1 MWDNIRR
8 RSASELVMFFS
19 GLIIFVFG
27 ALANIGWI
35 LDLRV
40 LSSVLTGYIPMAQTT
55 ATIFMFLGVMMSLK
69 LYENKDS
76 KIRPFVYVV
85 VILITLSGFLHVISH
100 IIHRELTL
108 DHFLIDNKEMI
119 GNFPVNKMSHYSGL
133 LFLLTGLGLLVRL
146 FGKEKQS
153 NISLVGN
160 IGLLVAF
167 AGFVA
172 TLGYSFGT
180 PLLYS
185 GNIIP
190 LAFTSA
196 ICFVFV
202 GIALIIMAGKDNYIF
217 RKLSGPTASARILR
231 TFIPFL
237 ILENLIGDTLEQYIS
252 KHYDINEAF
261 ISAFVTLTSIIIAV
275 SITIYL
281 TRRIFKSSDK
291 AEAERVIVEEA
302 LKESLELR
310 STLLRTIPFGMDIID
325 KNGTI
330 LFMNE
335 LMTKNLGE
343 KSLGKKC
350 WEIYRD
356 DKTQCLECPLFL
368 DIKIGETHSTESHG
382 VLGGKI
388 FEIIHTGLIFD
399 GKEALLEIFH
409 DITDRKQSEL
419 RLKEYAGELEDAN
432 NTKNKLFSIIA
443 HDLRSPFN
451 SILGL
456 TNLLNDKYTSYSESE
471 KKTIILKL
479 KESSENAFNL
489 LENLLAWSLTQR
501 NGIKVNPETID
512 LSEIAS
518 LQLEVFDTLSH
529 SKNIQ
534 VDNQIVQGTFVV
546 ADRNMITTVMRN
558 LLNNALK
565 FTHSGG
571 RIVITAFEIHNQ
583 IEVSFTD
590 NGVGISMDVLKE
602 LFSSNESF
610 TTKGTA
616 NEKGTGLGL
625 MVCKEFVEIN
635 GGKIQVDSVL
645 GKGSRFSFT
654 LPASGTQNKSRIA

>member
-1 MWDNIRR
+1 MWNNIKRK
-8 RSASELVMFFS
+8 SASELVMYFS
-19 GLIIFVFG
+19 GIIVFITG

-35 LDLRV
+35 LDIRV
-40 LSSVLTGYIPMAQTT
+40 LSSVLPGYIPMAQTS
-55 ATIFMFLGVMMSLK
+55 ATIFMILGVMMILN
-69 LYENKDS
+69 LFENKNPI
-76 KIRPFVYVV
+76 IRPITVTV
-85 VILITLSGFLHVISH
+85 VILITFSGFLHVFSH
-100 IIHRELTL
+100 IINRELTL
-108 DHFLIDNKEMI
+108 DQFLIGNKGMI
-119 GNFPVNKMSHYSGL
+119 GNFPLNKMSHYGGL
-133 LFLLTGLGLLVRL
+133 LFFLTGLAILVRL
-146 FGKEKQS
+146 LGKEKPF
-153 NISLVGN
+153 NIRLVGN
-160 IGLLVAF
+160 IGLFVAF

-172 TLGYSFGT
+172 SLGYTFGT

-185 GNIIP
+185 GSIIP
-190 LAFTSA
+190 LAFSSA

-202 GIALIIMAGKDNYIF
+202 GSALVITAGQNNYIV
-217 RKLSGPTASARILR
+217 RKLSGPSASARILR
-231 TFIPFL
+231 TFLPFL
-237 ILENLIGDTLEQYIS
+237 ILVNLIGDTMERYIS
-252 KHYDINEAF
+252 KHFEINEAL
-261 ISAFVTLTSIIIAV
+261 ISAFATLISIIIAI
-275 SITIYL
+275 SITLYL
-281 TRRIFKSSDK
+281 TKRIFKSSDK
-291 AEAERVIVEEA
+291 AEAERLIAVDA

-310 STLLRTIPFGMDIID
+310 STLLKTIPFGMDIID

-335 LMTKNLGE
+335 LMTNNLGE
-343 KSLGKKC
+343 SALGKKC
-350 WEIYRD
+350 WEAYRD

-368 DIKIGETHSTESHG
+368 DIKIGETHSTESHN

-419 RLKEYAGELEDAN
+419 KLKEYASELVEAN

-456 TNLLNDKYTSYSESE
+456 TNLLNDKFVFYSEDD
-471 KKTIILKL
+471 KKSIVVKL
-479 KESSENAFNL
+479 KESAENAFNL
-489 LENLLAWSLTQR
+489 LENLLAWSLSQR
-501 NGIKVNPETID
+501 NGIKVKTEILD

-518 LQLEVFDTLSH
+518 LQLEVFETFSN

-534 VDNQIVQGTFVV
+534 IDNQIAIGTYAD

-565 FTHSGG
+565 FTPTGG
-571 RIVITAFEIHNQ
+571 NIVISAFELNNL

-590 NGVGISMDVLKE
+590 NGVGISIDVLKE
-602 LFSSNESF
+602 LFKSNDSH

-616 NEKGTGLGL
+616 NENGTGLGL

-635 GGKIQVDSVL
+635 GGAIWADSVV

-654 LPASGTQNKSRIA
+654 LPAKK